1 MPPYAE
7 DRRMGAIAMTDWL
20 DFFDNRCVAATRRI
34 ASIGVMGMLVI
45 SMITFVDIILRFVF
59 NSPIDGFNEVV
70 EMTMAVAIAATFPA
84 GVAQRVHINV
94 DFMGKALSPGVRI
107 WLKVFGNFLLL
118 ILFLLFA
125 WRIGAH
131 AAEVQARD
139 QVLQILAWPVAPFFW
154 VIAALM
160 ALASPVQFVMMMAD
174 IRNAVQ
180 GLPPQSSHHG
190 EVPAGEKAP
199 TSYPPLSGRML
210 IALAIVALVAVIA
223 VIGGLEP
230 ITKGIGT
237 VMPKD
242 QGTMG
247 LVYFGVMW
255 VLILFLVPLAAAMG
269 LIGFAGAVLV
279 VGFEPALAAFGTEIE
294 EFMTNINLAV
304 LPLFLMMGSFATVAG
319 LSKDIYDLA
328 HTLLGHKR
336 GGLGYATIG
345 GCAGFGALTGS
356 SLATAV
362 TIGRVAL
369 PEMRRRGYAPDL
381 ATGCVAAGGTLGQ
394 LVPPSAP
401 IVIYALLVEESIGRL
416 FIAAVIPAVIAVVFY
431 MIAIYISVRFFNK
444 SAPPS
449 EKPALSEVL
458 TALRRAWGVL
468 FLFVAVIGG
477 IWGGVFTV
485 NEAAAVGAALALAM
499 GMAYGDIDRAQLMR
513 ALRNA
518 VGAGG
523 AFLFAL
529 FRGKLKGGALWEVM
543 GETTQTTAMIYA
555 LILGAITF
563 SFFMGVTGLPV
574 ILTDF
579 VTGLELGRFGV
590 IALLLVIYLIL
601 GAIMDP
607 FAMMII
613 TVPIVAP
620 IVADLGF
627 DLIWWGIIM
636 VVVVETGLITPPFGI
651 NVFVLKGIAPDVP
664 LTTVFKGVLPFVGAD
679 IVKLI
684 LLVIFPALVLWL
696 PSTMVN

>member
-1 MPPYAE
+1 
-7 DRRMGAIAMTDWL
+7 MTDFL
-20 DFFDNRCVAATRRI
+20 NYFDDRCVAATRRI
-34 ASIGVMGMLVI
+34 ASVGVLGMLLI
-45 SMITFVDIILRFVF
+45 SLITVVDIVLRFAF
-59 NSPIDGFNEVV
+59 NEPIDGFNEVV

-84 GVAQRVHINV
+84 GIAQRVHLNV
-94 DFMGKALSPGVRI
+94 DFMGKVLSPRTRV
-107 WLKVFGNFLLL
+107 WLKVMGDFLLL
-118 ILFLLFA
+118 VLFILFA
-125 WRIGAH
+125 WRIGDH
-131 AAEVQARD
+131 AAIVQARD
-139 QVLQILAWPVAPFFW
+139 QVLQILEWPVAPFMW
-154 VIAALM
+154 AVSILIG
-160 ALASPVQFVMMMAD
+160 LAVPVQFVVMMSNV
-174 IRNAVQ
+174 RNAVQ
-180 GLPPQSSHHG
+180 GRPPESTFHG
-190 EVPAGEKAP
+190 VTETDAAP
-199 TSYPPLSGRML
+199 SITYPPLSTPL
-210 IALAIVALVAVIA
+210 LLSLTLVALIVVVAVM
-223 VIGGLEP
+223 GQMEP
-230 ITKGIGT
+230 ITKGIGK
-237 VMPKD
+237 VLPKD
-242 QGTMG
+242 QSTMG
-247 LVYFGVMW
+247 LVYFGIMW
-255 VLILFLVPLAAAMG
+255 VMILFLVPLAAAMG
-269 LIGFAGAVLV
+269 LVGVAGAVLV
-279 VGFEPALAAFGTEIE
+279 VGFDPAMAAFGTEIE

-319 LSKDIYDLA
+319 LSADIYNLA
-328 HTLLGHKR
+328 HTILGHKR

-369 PEMRRRGYAPDL
+369 PEMRERGYAPDL

-416 FIAAVIPAVIAVVFY
+416 FIAAVIPAIIAVVFY
-431 MIAIYISVRFFNK
+431 MIAIYVSVRFFNK
-444 SAPPS
+444 AAPPS
-449 EKPALSEVL
+449 DKPALSEIF

-485 NEAAAVGAALALAM
+485 NEAA
-499 GMAYGDIDRAQLMR
+499 
-513 ALRNA
+513 A

-563 SFFMGVTGLPV
+563 SFFMGITGLPV

-579 VTGLELGRFGV
+579 VTGLDLGRFGV

-613 TVPIVAP
+613 TVPIVTP
-620 IVADLGF
+620 IITDLGF

-651 NVFVLKGIAPDVP
+651 NVFVLKGVAPDVP
-664 LTTVFKGVLPFVGAD
+664 LPTVFKGVLPFVGAD
-679 IVKLI
+679 IIKLI
-684 LLVIFPALVLWL
+684 LLVIFPSLVLWL
-696 PSTMVN
+696 PTTMVN

>member
-1 MPPYAE
+1 
-7 DRRMGAIAMTDWL
+7 MTDWL
-20 DFFDNRCVAATRRI
+20 EFFDDRCVAATRRI
-34 ASIGVMGMLVI
+34 ASIGVLGMLVI
-45 SMITFVDIILRFVF
+45 SMITFVDIFLRFVF

-94 DFMGKALSPGVRI
+94 DFMGKMLSAGVRG

-118 ILFLLFA
+118 ILFILFA

-139 QVLQILAWPVAPFFW
+139 QVLQILEWPVAPFFW
-154 VIAALM
+154 TISGLM
-160 ALASPVQFVMMMAD
+160 ALAAPVQFIMMMAD

-180 GLPPQSSHHG
+180 GRPPQSASHG
-190 EVPAGEKAP
+190 ETPVPVQSSI
-199 TSYPPLSGRML
+199 SYPALSGPL
-210 IALAIVALVAVIA
+210 LLSLSIVALVAVVA

-230 ITKGIGT
+230 ITKSIGT

-242 QGTMG
+242 QGAMG
-247 LVYFGVMW
+247 LVYFSVMW

-269 LIGFAGAVLV
+269 LVGFAGAVLV

-362 TIGRVAL
+362 TIGKVAL
-369 PEMRRRGYAPDL
+369 PEMRKRGYAPDL

-431 MIAIYISVRFFNK
+431 MIAIYVSVRFFNK

-449 EKPALSEVL
+449 VKPALTEVL

-485 NEAAAVGAALALAM
+485 NEAAAVGA
-499 GMAYGDIDRAQLMR
+499 
-513 ALRNA
+513 
-518 VGAGG
+518 GG

-529 FRGKLKGGALWEVM
+529 FRGKLKGGAIWQVM

-563 SFFMGVTGLPV
+563 SFFMGITGLPV

-579 VTGLELGRFGV
+579 VTGLDLGRFGV

-620 IVADLGF
+620 IVTDLGF

-684 LLVIFPALVLWL
+684 LLVMFPALVLWL